1 MQTNNHTDA
10 LISRL
15 TEEHGEQLA
24 INRDAVDKE
33 LAADAEAYQG
43 LGIRLLSIGGGL
55 LATFFFLGFVGLVLS
70 QAAEAAMFFGVIVMG
85 GAIWLNKTST
95 NTILDTVLISSYL
108 ASYGMI
114 AYGMV
119 QLHVDANPIATVLLI
134 LAVITCVIT
143 SGYMLN
149 FFSVLVAS
157 GSLFALVLINDAY
170 EITHLLTLLLA
181 WSYAWLCLQ
190 ETALIAQNP
199 PLSARYMALRNGLLF
214 SFIAI
219 LAYLGVADFRSGSL
233 QDNYISGIII
243 IAVTAFVLYAI
254 VQALALRAKDKLIVY
269 VLGGLVLAS
278 AVFAPAICGALLIV
292 FLSFHTGHRTGIATG
307 LVALVYFTGQYYYDL
322 SYTLLIKSEIMMAS
336 GALFL
341 LAWFILKKQLKRY
354 EQN

>member
-1 MQTNNHTDA
+1 MQTNNHTDG
-10 LISRL
+10 LIERL
-15 TEEHGEQLA
+15 SELHGEELA
-24 INRDAVDKE
+24 INREAIDKE

-43 LGIRLLSIGGGL
+43 LGIKLLSIGGGL
-55 LATFFFLGFVGLVLS
+55 LATFFFLGFVGLVLT
-70 QAAEAAMFFGVIVMG
+70 QASEASIFVGLLIMA

-108 ASYGMI
+108 ASFGMI
-114 AYGMV
+114 AFGMV
-119 QLHVDANPIATVLLI
+119 QLHVDANAIATVLLI
-134 LAVITCVIT
+134 LAVITCVVT
-143 SGYMLN
+143 SGYMHN

-157 GSLFALVLINDAY
+157 GCLFAFVLINDAY

-181 WSYAWLCLQ
+181 WSYAWMCLN
-190 ETALIAQNP
+190 ETDLIAQNP
-199 PLSARYMALRNGLLF
+199 QLNARYMALRNGLLF

-219 LAYLGVADFRSGSL
+219 LAYLGVADFRSSSL
-233 QDNYISGIII
+233 QDNFISGLII

-254 VQALALRAKDKLIVY
+254 VRALALRAKDKLMVY
-269 VLGGLVLAS
+269 VLGGILLAS
-278 AVFAPAICGALLIV
+278 TVFAPAICGALLIV
-292 FLSFHTGHRTGIATG
+292 FLSFHTGHRTGIAAG

-336 GALFL
+336 GALFF